1 MLYKNAAKQ
10 IKLLRIQNGL
20 TQGQLAKAIGVTE
33 KYISIVEN
41 NYRKPSLVFYR
52 DVANYFKVS
61 FDFLFIDS
69 SQNKRNVYIDSVNV
83 RMNYMNESDQKMV
96 LKFVEDFSDYIL
108 EREKDKE

>member
-108 EREKDKE
+108 ERENGKE

>member
-20 TQGQLAKAIGVTE
+20 TQKQLAQEIGVTE

-41 NYRKPSLVFYR
+41 NTRKPSLFFYR

-83 RMNYMNESDQKMV
+83 RMNYMSESDQRMV
-96 LKFVEDFSDYIL
+96 LKFVEDFGEYIS
-108 EREKDKE
+108 EREKDKK

>member
-69 SQNKRNVYIDSVNV
+69 SQNKRNIDSVNV

-108 EREKDKE
+108 EREKGKE

>member
-1 MLYKNAAKQ
+1 
-10 IKLLRIQNGL
+10 
-20 TQGQLAKAIGVTE
+20 
-33 KYISIVEN
+33 
-41 NYRKPSLVFYR
+41 LVFYR

-108 EREKDKE
+108 EREKGKE